1 VGAVLLF
8 GASMGGTLLVVWP
21 SGNQASARGAD
32 ADMSDQQSLAVQS
45 APVVPDVHVGRQV
58 TDPAGQL
65 ALPEDGDLTG
75 DDEFDAIPDR
85 LAGMYAEPALLD
97 LLEDADSSDPQVSEE
112 ARRVLREHEMLP
124 AEVGAST
131 SAAE

>member
-1 VGAVLLF
+1 LGAVLLF
-8 GASMGGTLLVVWP
+8 GASMGGTLLRVWP
-21 SGNQASARGAD
+21 SNSQMSASVAD
-32 ADMSDQQSLAVQS
+32 VDTSDEQTLAVQS
-45 APVVPDVHVGRQV
+45 APVVPGVHGGGQV
-58 TDPAGQL
+58 TDAAGQL

-97 LLEDADSSDPQVSEE
+97 LLEDADSPDPQVSEE